1 MSLLF
6 PGDISLKFI
15 PDREQ
20 RDFFMLP
27 VMAQDAGGKTE
38 FTSVYVVVDDVN
50 DNSPQFVA
58 SGICQ
63 LVSPLGAVS
72 PV

>member
-1 MSLLF
+1 
-6 PGDISLKFI
+6 
-15 PDREQ
+15 
-20 RDFFMLP
+20 MLP

-58 SGICQ
+58 SGIFQ